1 FPYEKMAIIDTPLPP
16 FLGGVGPA
24 SLMFLQG
31 SMVDHPEVPEN
42 LLAHELAHQWFG
54 NLIPINIM
62 DAGYNQWLSEG
73 FATYCDALY
82 TQHKEGEAAF
92 KLHITQYQQLFFQF
106 AMQAPRG
113 TGAIKDTISMTSPLY
128 RPV

>member
-54 NLIPINIM
+54 NLVPINMM
-62 DAGYNQWLSEG
+62 DPGYNQWLSEG

-82 TQHKEGEAAF
+82 TEKMEGHEAMAKHMQKYGQLYF
-92 KLHITQYQQLFFQF
+92 QYT
-106 AMQAPRG
+106 MMMPRG
-113 TGAIKDTISMTSPLY
+113 KGAIRDTYGDSPLY
-128 RPV
+128 RP